1 MNAKRSGHQQAYHT
15 TSSALSR
22 IKISPHRLFLQKA
35 TLTNAADPEKI
46 SAGIPSYGTD
56 E

>member
-1 MNAKRSGHQQAYHT
+1 MLLGFR
-15 TSSALSR
+15 R
-22 IKISPHRLFLQKA
+22 IFNPIFQPRLPVNFFQLR
-35 TLTNAADPEKI
+35 LTNAADPEQI

>member
-1 MNAKRSGHQQAYHT
+1 M
-15 TSSALSR
+15 
-22 IKISPHRLFLQKA
+22 PHNVSFLQKA